1 MFVYNSTDIGI
12 FIMVART
19 LNISQAAQRLNI
31 SQSTVSKR
39 LKELEE
45 SLHLTLVER
54 GQGMKALRLTMAGEN
69 FLSIANEMQR
79 LWEQA
84 QHME

>member
-1 MFVYNSTDIGI
+1 
-12 FIMVART
+12 MVART

-54 GQGMKALRLTMAGEN
+54 DQGMKALRLTQAGEN
-69 FLSIANEMQR
+69 FLTIANEMQR

-84 QHME
+84 QHMEYKRSVFSISLPE